1 MATEEF
7 VIFSSFPS
15 LVITF
20 DIIRV
25 DLENDCPWSCDYCG
39 NLMQDIVLL
48 FCDFIAQGGDP
59 KKAENTLGARS
70 SLSSFLRPPA
80 RPLHHPC
87 ENLLVQ
93 FPPGKMINVTTTPTA
108 AEGETPPVRSG
119 RKAKTP
125 FVLYFSP
132 LLRHPNRILLGR
144 NSTPRLSTLS
154 VSLSWGPSPRAR
166 KATAQFSAAVNPP
179 TSGPF
184 SFSLSL
190 TLSLSSRKEK

>member
-1 MATEEF
+1 
-7 VIFSSFPS
+7 
-15 LVITF
+15 
-20 DIIRV
+20 
-25 DLENDCPWSCDYCG
+25 
-39 NLMQDIVLL
+39 MQDIVLL

>member
-1 MATEEF
+1 
-7 VIFSSFPS
+7 
-15 LVITF
+15 
-20 DIIRV
+20 
-25 DLENDCPWSCDYCG
+25 
-39 NLMQDIVLL
+39 MQDIVLL
-48 FCDFIAQGGDP
+48 QPLFNFWQSARLYCARRRPQEGGEHTWRP
-59 KKAENTLGARS
+59 ILP
-70 SLSSFLRPPA
+70 LFFLTTPA

-154 VSLSWGPSPRAR
+154 VSLSWRPPP
-166 KATAQFSAAVNPP
+166 AQEQGRRRLNFPP
-179 TSGPF
+179 P
-184 SFSLSL
+184 
-190 TLSLSSRKEK
+190 